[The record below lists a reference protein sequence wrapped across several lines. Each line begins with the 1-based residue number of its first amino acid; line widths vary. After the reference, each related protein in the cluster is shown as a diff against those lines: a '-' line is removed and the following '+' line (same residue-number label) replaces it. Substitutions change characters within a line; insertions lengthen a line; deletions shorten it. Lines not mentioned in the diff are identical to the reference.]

1 MTITTNATM
10 AATAANFDV
19 IILGGGLAGLT
30 LALQLKQRKSDVRVL
45 VLEKMAH
52 PVDEAAHKVGES
64 SVEIGAGYFTRFLGL
79 LPHFEERQLPKLGL
93 RYFFDDGKREDLTKR
108 TELGGNVFFPAPS
121 FQIDRGRFENFLGQ
135 EARRLGVDFRDATTV
150 KQVDLAGG
158 NAPHT
163 VSFVGSDGQSQ
174 QSTCRWV
181 VDGAG
186 RAAFLKRKLGL
197 LKKHGHNANSVWWRY
212 DRHVKVDDWSTDA
225 AWAKQNDNLGKRWLS
240 TTHFMGR
247 GYWVWFIP
255 LSSGSHSVGIVADGD
270 MHPFLTMSSY
280 DKAMDWL
287 RTHEPQVAHHCEGRD
302 AQVQDFLGYK
312 DFSYSCKQVYSGDQR
327 WALIGEAGAFLD
339 PFYSP
344 GSDYIGMG
352 NTFVTELVM
361 KDLAGE
367 PVGTIASYY
376 DKIYFTFFENH
387 LSLYEGQMHLW
398 GDAKV
403 MSLKIIWDFAYYWV
417 IPAAFFFHGQLT
429 NVMTFARHRDLLDR
443 AGVLNRAV
451 QQLFRDWH
459 KSGVQVATT
468 FIDIPGIPFMYD
480 LNQALHENLDLAAFS
495 ARLINDL
502 SKLERLAGE
511 LLGAAQVDVQD
522 LDASGFTGVTP
533 IAPEEVE
540 LLATVLPRL
549 RAIHGDQS
557 AVGASA

>member
-1 MTITTNATM
+1 MT
-10 AATAANFDV
+10 TAPAPAYDV
-19 IILGGGLAGLT
+19 TIIGGGLAGLT
-30 LALQLKQRKSDVRVL
+30 LALQLTQAKADLRIL
-45 VLEKMAH
+45 VLEKKAH

-79 LPHFEERQLPKLGL
+79 LPHFQERQLPKLGL
-93 RYFFDDGKREDLTKR
+93 RYFFDDGRREDLTKR

-121 FQIDRGRFENFLGQ
+121 FQIDRGRFENFLG
-135 EARRLGVDFRDATTV
+135 EEVRRRGVDFRDATSV
-150 KQVDLAGG
+150 KNVELAQDG
-158 NAPHT
+158 APH
-163 VSFVGSDGQSQ
+163 VVGFHDADGAVHSVQ
-174 QSTCRWV
+174 TRWV

-212 DRHVKVDDWSTDA
+212 DRHVKIDEWSDDA
-225 AWAKQNDNLGKRWLS
+225 AWRAQNDNLGKRWLS
-240 TTHFMGR
+240 TVHFMGR

-255 LSSGSHSVGIVADGD
+255 LASGSHSVGIVTDGEI
-270 MHPFLTMSSY
+270 HPFSTMSSY
-280 DKAMDWL
+280 DKAMEWL
-287 RTHEPQVAHHCEGRD
+287 RQHEPQVAQHCEGRE
-302 AQVQDFLGYK
+302 AQLQDFLGYK
-312 DFSYSCKQVYSGDQR
+312 DFSYSCKQVYSGEQR

-352 NTFVTELVM
+352 NTFVTDLVL

-367 PVGTIASYY
+367 AVGTLAGYY
-376 DKIYFTFFENH
+376 DRIYFTFFENH

-417 IPAAFFFHGQLT
+417 IPAAFFFHRQLT

-451 QQLFRDWH
+451 QGLFRDWH
-459 KSGVQVATT
+459 RAGIKVGTT

-480 LNQALHENLDLAAFS
+480 LNQALHEELDLTAFS
-495 ARLINDL
+495 QRLVQDL
-502 SKLERLAGE
+502 GKLERLAGE
-511 LLGAAQVDVQD
+511 LLGAAQEDVPG
-522 LDASGFTGVTP
+522 LDASAFVGVTP
-533 IAPEEVE
+533 VPSTSAE

-549 RAIHGDQS
+549 RTVTREPA
-557 AVGASA
+557 AAAGA